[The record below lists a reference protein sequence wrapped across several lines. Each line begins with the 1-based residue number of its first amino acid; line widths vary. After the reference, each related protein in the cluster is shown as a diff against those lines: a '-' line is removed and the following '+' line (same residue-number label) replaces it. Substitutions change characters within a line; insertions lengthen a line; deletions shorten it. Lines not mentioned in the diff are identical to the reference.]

1 MSSKFRPFSKPRKV
15 RQAQK
20 LARLSL
26 RDHDALHAMH
36 KLTSG
41 AWKKASE
48 VKKLRLPGGS

>member
-1 MSSKFRPFSKPRKV
+1 MSKFRPFSKPRKV

-20 LARLSL
+20 LARLDQ
-26 RDHDALHAMH
+26 RDHEAPASMS